1 MNPHYLTSVDST
13 NSWLHRELTH
23 LSDGDAVYTG
33 NQTAGRG
40 RKGHVWENQPG
51 CALYYSILI
60 RRPLADPSTLP
71 LLSSLAAADAV
82 RQLCGADAA
91 IKWPNDLLLC
101 GKKICGILC
110 ESVLEGEQASYISG
124 IGINLGQDPAFFA
137 ERGLVHGG
145 SLFSVT
151 GVSCTLEQA
160 AQALHQAMQRR
171 LAPFAEGGFPA
182 IAEEYRAACIN
193 IGKEVYTDTLR
204 GTAVGVD
211 DSGRLVVRTAAG
223 ETAVFTGE
231 VTVHGIY

>member
-1 MNPHYLTSVDST
+1 MKLRYLDSVDST
-13 NSWLHRELTH
+13 NSWLRRELA
-23 LSDGDAVYTG
+23 LLQDGDAVYTD

-82 RQLCGADAA
+82 RQLCGGDAE

-101 GKKICGILC
+101 GKKVCGILC
-110 ESVLEGEQASYISG
+110 ESVLEGERASYISG
-124 IGINLGQDPAFFA
+124 IGINLSQDPAFF
-137 ERGLVHGG
+137 ERRGLVHAG
-145 SLFSVT
+145 SLFSAT
-151 GVSCTLEQA
+151 GVACTLDQA
-160 AQALHQAMQRR
+160 AEALHRAMERR
-171 LAPFAEGGFPA
+171 LPLFAESGFPA
-182 IAEEYRAACIN
+182 IAAEYRAACVN
-193 IGKEVYTDTLR
+193 IGREAYTDTVR
-204 GTAVGVD
+204 GRAVQVD
-211 DSGRLVVRTAAG
+211 DAGRLVVDTGSG